1 MQSIPDLQNK
11 VSNISMKIPL
21 MGALEH
27 RLGLMNSLDP
37 ELKSINKEL
46 DSITQM
52 DDMRAAAQ
60 GG

>member
-1 MQSIPDLQNK
+1 
-11 VSNISMKIPL
+11 MKIPL